1 VLIST
6 TVLWY
11 VGRTSKGDFG
21 SIRLPADE
29 ASRLMSEH
37 VPATLHFQDIGY
49 RLPSPLGS
57 STPGKPILSKISGR
71 VAPGQVLAIM
81 GASGAGKSTFL
92 DILAR
97 REKRGTV
104 SGVTKVNGREVSDQQ
119 FRSVCGFVDQEDTLM
134 RTLTVYETVLYS
146 ALLRLPREMSIEA
159 KKYRVM
165 ETLNEL
171 GIMSI
176 KDSRIGDSGHR
187 GISGGEK
194 RRVSIAC
201 ELVTSPSIL
210 FLDEPTSG
218 SCSLFSEPLTYVSHF
233 SSQAWTPTTL
243 STSWIALC
251 R

>member
-1 VLIST
+1 LL
-6 TVLWY
+6 TVFTSVVWY
-11 VGRTSKGDFG
+11 AGRTNKGDFG
-21 SIRLPADE
+21 TIRLPADE
-29 ASRLMSEH
+29 SARLMSEH
-37 VPATLHFQDIGY
+37 VPATLHFDKISY
-49 RLPSPLGS
+49 TLPNHTGR
-57 STPGKPILSKISGR
+57 PILQDISGR
-71 VAPGQVLAIM
+71 VEAGQVLAIM

-97 REKRGTV
+97 KRKRGMVTGTV
-104 SGVTKVNGREVSDQQ
+104 RVNGREVSDSE
-119 FRSVCGFVDQEDTLM
+119 FRRVCGFVDQEDTLM

-165 ETLNEL
+165 ETLAEL
-171 GIMSI
+171 GIMGI
-176 KDSRIGDSGHR
+176 KDATIGDSTTR

-218 SCSLFSEPLTYVSHF
+218 TFHGLKSHINFS
-233 SSQAWTPTTL
+233 
-243 STSWIALC
+243 
-251 R
+251 